1 MVGPDSRLTMPE
13 NPACCPDA
21 VHSMLP
27 ATTVAAPGR
36 LVGGLDPGQQADDPP
51 ERLDRDQPRRSVR
64 TAMRQLSTEASD
76 FNWLVGNF
84 AKNTPGVAH
93 AMVVSADGLP
103 VAASD
108 RLDRPKA
115 DQLAAIASGLASLTQ
130 GGARCIDGGLVK
142 QAVVEMDRGLL
153 VVMAISEGSCLTV
166 LAASACDVGVV
177 AYEMTVLVDRAG
189 DVLTPALRAELQAAL
204 PP

>member
-1 MVGPDSRLTMPE
+1 
-13 NPACCPDA
+13 
-21 VHSMLP
+21 
-27 ATTVAAPGR
+27 
-36 LVGGLDPGQQADDPP
+36 
-51 ERLDRDQPRRSVR
+51 
-64 TAMRQLSTEASD
+64 MRQLSTEASD
-76 FNWLVGNF
+76 FDWLVGNF
-84 AKNTPGVAH
+84 ARRTPGVAH
-93 AMVVSADGLP
+93 AMVVSSDGLP
-103 VAASD
+103 VAVSE

-177 AYEMTVLVDRAG
+177 AYEMTVLVTRAG